1 MKSILNNINKK
12 DATLLLRALKDHSNA
27 YYTYKNG
34 KEYDPYKD
42 IDNLNDSIHN
52 LTVKLAEKI
61 GLTEEE

>member
-12 DATLLLRALKDHSNA
+12 DATLLLRALKDYANA
-27 YYTYKNG
+27 YYSYKTG

-42 IDNLNDSIHN
+42 IDSLNDSMHN

-61 GLTEEE
+61 GLKEE